1 MPYIC
6 NLLLHLKESSGHPIV
21 ETSEPAS
28 EMAGQDSIQMI
39 VQGAW
44 MISNKYTCIESNH
57 GF

>member
-21 ETSEPAS
+21 ETSELAS

-39 VQGAW
+39 VQGA
-44 MISNKYTCIESNH
+44 ND
-57 GF
+57 